1 MPSAFEDG
9 SNKGNIMKVMNIAKK
24 YGAKLAILTPMALAV
39 QAHAALPDG
48 VETAI
53 QTGFTDANKVA
64 GMVLAGLAVIFGILL
79 ARRLLR

>member
-1 MPSAFEDG
+1 MKQLFFGLKAKAMAF
-9 SNKGNIMKVMNIAKK
+9 MAMVMTM
-24 YGAKLAILTPMALAV
+24 LMMVTT
-39 QAHAALPDG
+39 QAYAALPDG

>member
-1 MPSAFEDG
+1 MKQLFFGLKAKAMAF
-9 SNKGNIMKVMNIAKK
+9 MAMVMTM
-24 YGAKLAILTPMALAV
+24 LMLVTT
-39 QAHAALPDG
+39 QAYAALPDG